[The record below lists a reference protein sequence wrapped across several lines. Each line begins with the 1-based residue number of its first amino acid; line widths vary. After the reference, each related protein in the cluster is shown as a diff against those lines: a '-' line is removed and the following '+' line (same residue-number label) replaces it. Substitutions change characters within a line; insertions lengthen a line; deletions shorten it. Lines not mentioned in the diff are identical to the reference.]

1 MAPIRIVFYR
11 NSRGRLPALDWLRE
25 LRQRDA
31 ALYVHVAAAL
41 QELGA
46 CGRALGPPLCL
57 RAGDGLYLLR
67 PQAQKPCTPI
77 LYFFH
82 GHGAVALGPVRRGGD
97 PLPMVTLVSAS
108 HLRREFERD
117 PWGRSHEE
125 VVESEDL

>member
-1 MAPIRIVFYR
+1 LAPARIVFYR
-11 NSRGRLPALDWLRE
+11 NSRGRLPAFDWLRE

-31 ALYVHVAAAL
+31 ALYVCVAAAL
-41 QELGA
+41 HELGA
-46 CGRALGPPLCL
+46 CGRALGPPLCVHL
-57 RAGDGLYLLR
+57 ADGLYLLR
-67 PQAQKPCTPI
+67 PLAPKPCAPI

-82 GHGAVALGPVRRGGD
+82 GHEAVALGPVKRDGD
-97 PLPMVTLVSAS
+97 PPPMQTLVSAS